1 MQNNNELTNYRKGL
15 KTKILDTAMMLFK
28 KNGIK
33 AVKMDDIANNLSI
46 SKRTLYEIYD
56 NKEDL
61 LLEGVKNDVAMRRK
75 NMEEFRQS
83 NDDVL
88 QVIMH
93 FYQVKLI
100 EIGSINPDYY
110 LDMRK
115 YKKVTDYFEENKAE
129 QKKAAEII
137 FRRGV
142 DEGYFLPQLNYD
154 IVNRLG
160 DAAMDYVMSSKLYE
174 KFALKDIFKN
184 FVSVLLRG
192 YCTEK
197 GQTLLDTK
205 LWSDV

>member
-33 AVKMDDIANNLSI
+33 AVKMDDIANYLSI

-110 LDMRK
+110 LDMR
-115 YKKVTDYFEENKAE
+115 
-129 QKKAAEII
+129 
-137 FRRGV
+137 
-142 DEGYFLPQLNYD
+142 
-154 IVNRLG
+154 
-160 DAAMDYVMSSKLYE
+160 
-174 KFALKDIFKN
+174 
-184 FVSVLLRG
+184 
-192 YCTEK
+192 
-197 GQTLLDTK
+197 
-205 LWSDV
+205 

>member
-33 AVKMDDIANNLSI
+33 AVKMDDIANYLSI

-100 EIGSINPDYY
+100 EIGCINPDYY

-174 KFALKDIFKN
+174 RFALKDIFKN

>member
-15 KTKILDTAMMLFK
+15 KTRILDTAMLLFK

>member
-33 AVKMDDIANNLSI
+33 AVKMDDIANYLSI

-174 KFALKDIFKN
+174 RFALKDIFKN

>member
-1 MQNNNELTNYRKGL
+1 MQNINELTNYRKGL

-33 AVKMDDIANNLSI
+33 AVKMDDIANYLSI

-88 QVIMH
+88 QVILH

-100 EIGSINPDYY
+100 EIGSVNPDYY

-115 YKKVTDYFEENKAE
+115 YKKVIDYFEGNKVE

-174 KFALKDIFKN
+174 RFALKDIFKN

>member
-33 AVKMDDIANNLSI
+33 AVKMDDIANYLSI

-83 NDDVL
+83 NNDVL
-88 QVIMH
+88 QVILH

-100 EIGSINPDYY
+100 EIGSVNPDYY

-115 YKKVTDYFEENKAE
+115 YKKVIDYFEGNKVE

>member
-33 AVKMDDIANNLSI
+33 AVKMDDIANYLSI

-83 NDDVL
+83 NNDVL
-88 QVIMH
+88 QVILH

-100 EIGSINPDYY
+100 EIGSVNPDYY

-115 YKKVTDYFEENKAE
+115 YKKVIDYFEGNKVE

-174 KFALKDIFKN
+174 RFALKDIFKN

>member
-15 KTKILDTAMMLFK
+15 KTKILDTAMLLFK

-88 QVIMH
+88 QVILH

-100 EIGSINPDYY
+100 EIGSVNPDYY

>member
-33 AVKMDDIANNLSI
+33 AVKMDDIANYLSI

-88 QVIMH
+88 QVILH

-100 EIGSINPDYY
+100 EIGSVNPDYY

-115 YKKVTDYFEENKAE
+115 YKKVIDYFEGNKVE

-174 KFALKDIFKN
+174 RFALKDIFKN